1 MMMIY
6 KIFSNLMKEF
16 MKIYNKMM
24 VYKNSKNNKI
34 KNKIQNSK
42 NNKNNKIK
50 NYIQNS
56 KNIKNNKNNKYKTFK
71 ILKNNK

>member
-34 KNKIQNSK
+34 KN
-42 NNKNNKIK
+42 
-50 NYIQNS
+50 YIQNS
-56 KNIKNNKNNKYKTFK
+56 KNIKNKIKNNKYKTFK